1 MRYTADGNPR
11 VAALLRQ
18 AVRFV
23 GVSGAGWLVDFAVFS
38 LMAWRGLL
46 PAVANMMSSCIG
58 ASFTFVF
65 STRFVFRRGGAVPM
79 AVKWAAYIVWELLL
93 IAVASKLLG
102 CVDKALL
109 RLLPA
114 SLAPFCAPAAK
125 CAITPFTMCANF
137 FAMRYAIERL

>member
-1 MRYTADGNPR
+1 MRYSEDGKKS
-11 VAALLRQ
+11 VATLLRQ

-23 GVSGAGWLVDFAVFS
+23 GVSGIGWLIDFAVFS

-46 PAVANMMSSCIG
+46 PTVANMISSCIG

-65 STRFVFRRGGAVPM
+65 STRFVFRRGGAVSI

-93 IAVASKLLG
+93 IAAASKLLG

-109 RLLPA
+109 HFVPA

-125 CAITPFTMCANF
+125 CAITSLTMCANF